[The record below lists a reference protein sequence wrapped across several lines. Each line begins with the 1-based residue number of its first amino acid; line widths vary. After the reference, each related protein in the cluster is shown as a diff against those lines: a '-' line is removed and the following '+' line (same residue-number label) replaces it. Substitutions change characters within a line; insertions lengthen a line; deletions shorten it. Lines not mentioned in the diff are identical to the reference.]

1 MSENSKNLSRRNFLQ
16 RSGAVGLIATAS
28 GFLVPGSGFASTPKK
43 GGHFV
48 LGAALGSSTSTL
60 DPALS
65 TGDATFYA
73 LAALGN
79 KLTEIDFNGNLVPS
93 LAESW
98 EPEQAGKIW
107 NFKLQKGVEFHNGKI
122 MTADDVVKTI
132 QRHSDEKSKSG
143 ALGIMK
149 GIESVKADGNGFTVT
164 LTTANADFPYLL
176 TDYHLVIQPDG
187 GVNDPTAG
195 IGTGAYKLKDH
206 EPGVRYSFE
215 KFENH
220 WDSSVGHYDSHEI
233 LVINDNTA
241 RASALQSGQVHAIDG
256 VPAKTAKLM
265 ARNKSLNLVVAPGRG
280 HYIFAMHT
288 DTAPFDNKDLR
299 LALKYAINRKELVD
313 KILAGYGSIGND
325 TPINAAYPLF
335 DDSLPQREFSLEK
348 ARAHYKKSGHDGSPI
363 ELLVSDTAFA
373 GAVDA
378 AQLFQQTANAAGIP
392 LKVKRVPADGYWSE
406 VWNKKPFCASYW
418 GGRPVQDQMWSTAYL
433 SSADWNDTRF
443 KNAKFDELLI
453 KARVELNQEKRKVLY
468 GEMARIVWEEG
479 GLINPMFYQRIDA
492 YSDKIAGELPHP
504 NSSLLNGY
512 VASLTWFA

>member
-1 MSENSKNLSRRNFLQ
+1 MTKKFNNLSRRSFLQ
-16 RSGAVGLIATAS
+16 FSSAAGLAATSSGLLLPQS
-28 GFLVPGSGFASTPKK
+28 SFASNPKK

-48 LGAALGSSTSTL
+48 LGSALGSSTSTL

-79 KLTEIDFNGNLVPS
+79 KLTEIDFNGNLIPS

-98 EPEQAGKIW
+98 EPAQAGKVW
-107 NFKLQKGVEFHNGKI
+107 HFKLRRDVEFHNGK
-122 MTADDVVKTI
+122 TLTSDDVVKTI
-132 QRHSDEKSKSG
+132 QRHSNEKSKSG

-149 GIESVKADGNGFTVT
+149 GIESVKADGNDFSVT

-187 GVNDPTAG
+187 GMKNPAAG
-195 IGTGAYKLKDH
+195 IGTGAYQLKDH
-206 EPGVRYSFE
+206 EPGVRYSFD
-215 KFENH
+215 KFNNH
-220 WDSSVGHYDSHEI
+220 WDASVGHYDSHEI

-241 RASALQSGQVHAIDG
+241 RVAALQSGQVHAIDS
-256 VPAKTAKLM
+256 VPPKTAKLL
-265 ARNKSLNLVVAPGRG
+265 ARNNRINLVVAPGRG
-280 HYIFAMHT
+280 HNIFVMHT
-288 DTAPFDNKDLR
+288 NTPPFDNKDLR
-299 LALKYAINRKELVD
+299 LALKYAINREELVD
-313 KILAGYGSIGND
+313 KVLAGFGSIGND
-325 TPINAAYPLF
+325 IPINAAYPLF

-363 ELLVSDTAFA
+363 ELLVSDTAFS
-373 GAVDA
+373 GAIDA

-392 LKVKRVPADGYWSE
+392 LQIKRVPADGYWSE

-418 GGRPVQDQMWSTAYL
+418 GGRPVQDQMWSTGYL
-433 SSADWNDTRF
+433 STADWNDTRF
-443 KNAKFDELLI
+443 NNPEFDALLLA
-453 KARVELNQEKRKVLY
+453 ARVELDQAKRKTLY
-468 GEMARIVWEEG
+468 GKMARIVWEEG

-492 YSDKIAGELPHP
+492 YSDKIAGERPHP

-512 VASLTWFA
+512 VASLTWFD